1 MAVLL
6 QFLLVVVPSQSS
18 LTAIA
23 KGWQVSAAAASL
35 LEVELQ
41 VPIPV
46 EMEGSD
52 GATTVNAQHMQ
63 VDTQDRTPSTTVQ
76 TSQVDNSSSQHHA
89 SMVRYVDDNEIVPSL
104 KKMDTDLK

>member
-1 MAVLL
+1 
-6 QFLLVVVPSQSS
+6 
-18 LTAIA
+18 
-23 KGWQVSAAAASL
+23 
-35 LEVELQ
+35 VELQ

-63 VDTQDRTPSTTVQ
+63 VDTQDRTLSTTVQ

-89 SMVRYVDDNEIVPSL
+89 SMVG
-104 KKMDTDLK
+104 

>member
-1 MAVLL
+1 MFEHHLFIVTEHGMGS
-6 QFLLVVVPSQSS
+6 FLMMVQ
-18 LTAIA
+18 
-23 KGWQVSAAAASL
+23 
-35 LEVELQ
+35 VELQ

-63 VDTQDRTPSTTVQ
+63 VDTQDRTLSTTVQ

-89 SMVRYVDDNEIVPSL
+89 SMVG
-104 KKMDTDLK
+104 

>member
-1 MAVLL
+1 MMAGINGSVATV
-6 QFLLVVVPSQSS
+6 F
-18 LTAIA
+18 A
-23 KGWQVSAAAASL
+23 G
-35 LEVELQ
+35 EVELQ

-46 EMEGSD
+46 EVEGSD

-63 VDTQDRTPSTTVQ
+63 VDTQDRTLSTTVQ